1 MSFDPDS
8 FDPESFDPESFD
20 PESFD
25 PESFDPDSKQPDL
38 DLYTVRVPPER
49 QDLERERVRELLQ
62 SDDYFDPFALPFNPR
77 ADELSSD
84 YGFYPVDLSQPAA
97 PAALSGSQYQPEIPR
112 QASVASSVAQKS
124 IKKRKT
130 NELSSVSAPAPAA
143 SSSSRQQQQPHTVL
157 SSASSLHAT
166 SSSSGPL
173 LSLHAPAPA
182 AITTPAH
189 NFNLNDMVYYNGVKY
204 QITGVSDTSDTKIY
218 TLQSLDSSRKVVVS
232 GNSELKLD
240 DTPESYAGQIGSL
253 PSASSD
259 LYGTPSAVVADERM
273 HQCDEPGCLKYY
285 AARSSLLRHKQ
296 AHTGVNIYKCEICK
310 REFKQKHNLTI
321 HMKIH
326 QKPQT
331 QQVPRVS
338 SLAATVASPSLLV
351 PLNLLEGKERDI
363 ELKKAAQKKA
373 QEEREAQEIADQEAR
388 TLVANQKKAKKEHRC
403 PHCSYAATQMGH
415 LTTHV
420 RTHTGEQPFECSVCN
435 MRFTDKSNLRPHML
449 THTGEKP
456 FECSVCNMR
465 FTQQAHLD
473 RHMLR
478 HTGERPF
485 KCTRCKYAA
494 RQKIDLDKHERR
506 HTGEQPY
513 KCPQCSFKAGYS
525 YKLKEH
531 MQTEHPKPG
540 AQPGAQSGGYQF
552 MHSIYFNHCF

>member
-240 DTPESYAGQIGSL
+240 DTPESYAGQSLSSHLKTSFADQDSFDQDSFDEESFDQESSASLPLSSPAAAASSSSRSRPLSSL
-253 PSASSD
+253 PSAAAAVSM
-259 LYGTPSAVVADERM
+259 PS
-273 HQCDEPGCLKYY
+273 
-285 AARSSLLRHKQ
+285 
-296 AHTGVNIYKCEICK
+296 
-310 REFKQKHNLTI
+310 
-321 HMKIH
+321 
-326 QKPQT
+326 
-331 QQVPRVS
+331 
-338 SLAATVASPSLLV
+338 VASSVSQKRKNPESV

-363 ELKKAAQKKA
+363 ELK
-373 QEEREAQEIADQEAR
+373 IADQEAR